1 VSAAPA
7 PAQDFW
13 QRSKGAWHV
22 TWYALVAVTAVGVA
36 VDPDDGARGAGTA
49 GALAALGGLALLY
62 AALGA
67 RLLDSGEEEHL
78 RPALYA
84 AGVLVGLLVVQAGA
98 GTGLT
103 APLLFLLFPQAWAT
117 ARRPT
122 AVAIAVVV
130 PLALGLDDA
139 ARHGWGADALGDAL
153 LTSVIQSSVA
163 IALGLW
169 ITGLAR
175 ESESRAGLL
184 AELQRTRADL
194 AATEHARGVLAER
207 QRMAGEIHDTLAQGF
222 TSIVALAQAADAA
235 LDADPATARQRLHLM
250 EDTARENLAEA
261 RAIVAALAPPS
272 LGDDR
277 LSGALARLV
286 RRFTDESGVPAQLD
300 VDPHLPD
307 LAPEAEVVLLRAA
320 QEGLS
325 NVRRHARAG
334 SASVALARAGA
345 SVELSVVDDGCG
357 VPAAGRGP
365 GGYGLAAMAARV
377 EQAGGS
383 LARTDAPGGGT
394 ALRVRLPL
402 AAPVGAVGAV
412 GAS

>member
-1 VSAAPA
+1 MSAAPA
-7 PAQDFW
+7 PEPDFW
-13 QRSKGAWHV
+13 QRSKRGWHV
-22 TWYALVAVTAVGVA
+22 TWYALVALTAVGV
-36 VDPDDGARGAGTA
+36 VLDPDRGSGAAGTLT
-49 GALAALGGLALLY
+49 GLAALGALALLY
-62 AALGA
+62 AGLGA
-67 RLLDSGEEEHL
+67 RLLETGGEEEL

-84 AGVLVGLLVVQAGA
+84 AGVLAGLLVLQAGV

-103 APLLFLLFPQAWAT
+103 APLLFVLFPQAWAM
-117 ARRPT
+117 ARRRT
-122 AVAIAVVV
+122 AVAIAVAV
-130 PLALGLDDA
+130 PLGLGLGHA
-139 ARHGWGADALGDAL
+139 AHHGWGAQALGDAL
-153 LTSVIQSSVA
+153 LTSVVQSSVA

-169 ITGLAR
+169 ITGMAR
-175 ESESRAGLL
+175 ESEGRADLL

-235 LDADPATARQRLHLM
+235 LDADPATARRRLHLM

-286 RRFTDESGVPAQLD
+286 ARFTDESGVPAQLE
-300 VDPHLPD
+300 VDPGLPD
-307 LAPEAEVVLLRAA
+307 LAPESEVVLLRAA

-325 NVRRHARAG
+325 NVRRHARAR

-345 SVELSVVDDGCG
+345 HVELSVVDDGRG
-357 VPAAGRGP
+357 VPAAGGGP

-383 LARTDAPGGGT
+383 LVRADAPGGGT

-402 AAPVGAVGAV
+402 AAPVGAP
-412 GAS
+412 